1 MQKLIPAFLFGY
13 LTCSCA
19 QAEVL
24 WQDTSISLLSGN
36 QYEIDDHTRSVVT
49 LEHASGHSWGDNFF
63 FMDRFRDADG
73 DVATYAELGPRFSLG
88 KLSGKSFAAGPLQDV
103 LIATQWEMSGIADN
117 YLLGLGTSFDLP
129 GFKYFQANLY
139 ERFNDDAAMHNNQQL
154 TLVWALPFNIA
165 GQAFLLDGF
174 MDYTNSPGK
183 GYSSSMN
190 LTPQLKWN
198 ISRYLQQKSP
208 VYIGI
213 EYVYWNNKYNLAD
226 SSALTTN
233 ERNLNWLFKMHF

>member
-1 MQKLIPAFLFGY
+1 MKKYIPALLLSTAY
-13 LTCSCA
+13 MASA
-19 QAEVL
+19 QAEML
-24 WQDTSISLLSGN
+24 WQNTSISLLSGD
-36 QYEIDDHTRSVVT
+36 QYEIDDQKRNVVT

-103 LIATQWEMSGIADN
+103 LIASQWEMSGIADN
-117 YLLGLGTSFDLP
+117 YLFGIGTNFDLT
-129 GFKYFQANLY
+129 GFKYFQINLY
-139 ERFNDDAAMHNNQQL
+139 ERFNDNGAMHNNQQL
-154 TLVWALPFNIA
+154 TLAWALPINLA
-165 GQAFLLDGF
+165 GQDFMFDGF

-198 ISRYLQQKSP
+198 ISSYLQQKSP
-208 VYIGI
+208 VYVGI
-213 EYVYWNNKYNLAD
+213 EYVYWNNKYNISD